1 MESPTL
7 QCVDEDDVALN
18 MDGWDLDGNSE
29 DELSDEGESEEEEG
43 FDFS

>member
-1 MESPTL
+1 MMAGML
-7 QCVDEDDVALN
+7 MD

-29 DELSDEGESEEEEG
+29 DSDEFSDEGESEEVG